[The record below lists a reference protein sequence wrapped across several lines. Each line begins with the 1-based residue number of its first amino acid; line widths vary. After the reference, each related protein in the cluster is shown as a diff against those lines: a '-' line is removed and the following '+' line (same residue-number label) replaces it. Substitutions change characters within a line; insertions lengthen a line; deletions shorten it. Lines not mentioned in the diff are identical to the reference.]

1 MFCFLQGMEA
11 EGLTSKVDL
20 SMSVIACYKLPGFK
34 ETEDKKDEVMFRK
47 NSGDRDMWDGL
58 WK

>member
-1 MFCFLQGMEA
+1 MEA

-20 SMSVIACYKLPGFK
+20 SMSVIACYKLPGFN

-47 NSGDRDMWDGL
+47 ISEEEIMWVGP
-58 WK
+58 WV

>member
-1 MFCFLQGMEA
+1 MEA

-34 ETEDKKDEVMFRK
+34 EAEGKKDEVMFRK